1 MNCKVEFPT
10 LDLYTHEI
18 SKELNRNIENELK
31 EYSVLVEQ
39 KFNKLGYN
47 DEVILDYDKLT
58 GIDIP
63 ILLSPVGKESKGVV
77 MIVGESPLRNKALD
91 GLIIRTPF
99 AIGTR
104 PECYRQCNRY
114 KKIIQNIIDK
124 GYSVY
129 ITDII
134 KIWDTNKSKKLTVS
148 GFDKKI
154 LKKEHE
160 HTNALKIICWGKK
173 SFDCISKFINSKDI
187 IHTPHPSAMATR
199 WWKKKYPTRDW
210 AKCEE
215 SITALATEEIIKV
228 LDKNFP
234 TN

>member
-1 MNCKVEFPT
+1 MNCKIEFPT
-10 LDLYTHEI
+10 LDLYTQEI

-31 EYSVLVEQ
+31 YYSNLVET
-39 KFNKLGYN
+39 KFNNLGEN
-47 DEVILDYDKLT
+47 DEVKLVYNILT

-63 ILLSPVGKESKGVV
+63 ILLSPVGKKSEGVV

-99 AIGTR
+99 AIGTK

-114 KKIIQNIIDK
+114 KKIIQNIIDE

-134 KIWDTNKSKKLTVS
+134 KIWDINKSKKLTVS
-148 GFDKKI
+148 DFDKKI

-173 SFDCISKFINSKDI
+173 SFDCISKFIDSKKI
-187 IHTPHPSAMATR
+187 VEILHPSAMATR

-215 SITALATEEIIKV
+215 SIIALAAEEIIRG
-228 LDKNFP
+228 LE
-234 TN
+234 